1 MRWNLGVQGDREPA
15 RRLSREVGLPL
26 FLCDLLVRRGF
37 RSVELA
43 EAFLNPK
50 LKSLSDPF
58 RMPNMASAVTRIFRA
73 LDNGERIVLFGDYD
87 VDGVTSVALL
97 MRMLRAYGGMPEPF
111 LPTRAGEGYGLSR
124 EGLDRCIDSLRPQL
138 LIAVDCGTTSLK
150 EIARLQSSGVD
161 VLVFDHHECGEA
173 FPNCPVVNPKLGN
186 EGHSLC
192 SGGLIFKLCHAMLKR
207 RPLDSFVLREHLDLV
222 ALATVADLVPLE
234 GENRLLVRKGL
245 QQLENTRWV
254 GLRALMEVAS
264 VRAPI
269 SPSDVGFRLGPR
281 LNAAGRLGTAQAA
294 LDLLLTDDPVRARSL
309 ANQLNAQ
316 NAHRQCV
323 DRRTC
328 SEAERML
335 SVTFEPDRDAAVV
348 VGAEEWHPGVVGIVA
363 SRLSRAHCRP
373 AIVVSF
379 DEEGIGKGSGRSIP
393 GYSLVDA
400 LGTCGS
406 LLERFGGHEMAA
418 GLTIR
423 KDQFEAF
430 RERFLR
436 HARANL
442 SDENF
447 VPCIDL
453 DCEVALGD
461 LTFKLLQH
469 HELLQPF
476 GIGNLQPVFLSRN
489 VKPFNEPRIMNG
501 KHLRLVLT
509 QHGFHSEAIYFNGAV
524 DALPRPPW
532 DIAFRIE
539 RNEFRGDV
547 RLQIQIQAIRS
558 SQSSDPSH
566 PGR

>member
-1 MRWNLGVQGDREPA
+1 MRWNFGVHSDRESA
-15 RRLSREVGLPL
+15 RALSRKMGLPL

-37 RSVELA
+37 GTVELV

-50 LKSLSDPF
+50 LKTLADPF
-58 RMPNMASAVTRIFRA
+58 SLPNMAAAVERIFRA
-73 LDNGERIVLFGDYD
+73 LDRGERIVLYGDYD
-87 VDGVTSVALL
+87 VDGVASVALL
-97 MRMLRAYGGMPEPF
+97 MRMLRAYGAKPEPF
-111 LPTRAGEGYGLSR
+111 LPTRGEEGYGLSR
-124 EGLDRCIDSLRPQL
+124 EGLDRCIDSLQPQL
-138 LIAVDCGTTSLK
+138 LVAVDCGTTSLR

-161 VLVFDHHECGEA
+161 VVVFDHHECGETL
-173 FPNCPVVNPKLGN
+173 PNCPIVNPKLGN

-207 RPLDSFVLREHLDLV
+207 RPLERFVLREHLDLV

-245 QQLENTRWV
+245 KQLENTRWT

-264 VRAPI
+264 VRSPI

-281 LNAAGRLGTAQAA
+281 LNAAGRLGTAQDA

-309 ANQLNAQ
+309 ANNLDAQ
-316 NAHRQCV
+316 NADRQRV
-323 DRRTC
+323 ERQTC

-335 SVTFEPDRDAAVV
+335 SLTFNPERDAAVV
-348 VGAEEWHPGVVGIVA
+348 VGGEGWHPGVVGIVA

-379 DEEGIGKGSGRSIP
+379 DDEGIGMGSGRSIS

-400 LGTCGS
+400 MGSCGG
-406 LLERFGGHEMAA
+406 LLEKFGGHEMAA

-423 KDQFEAF
+423 KDQFDAF
-430 RERFLR
+430 REAFLG

-442 SDENF
+442 TDEDF

-453 DCEVALGD
+453 DCEVALRD
-461 LTFKLLQH
+461 LNFQLLKH

-489 VKPFNEPRIMNG
+489 VTLLSEPRVMKG

-509 QHGFHSEAIYFNGAV
+509 QNGSRSEAIYFNGAL

-532 DIAFRIE
+532 DVAFRIE

-547 RLQIQIQAIRS
+547 SLQIQIQAIRRAGS
-558 SQSSDPSH
+558 
-566 PGR
+566 